1 DGRVHVHLAVTLAG
15 YHFGRSARPLADLGM
30 VERGGDM
37 LAVKIAR
44 LLHRQFPQ
52 LQAAIHA
59 GRASARRKEDPAREF
74 SVAFSLYPGTGG
86 VLGRHRAEI
95 MEAAGHSFDLLRLID
110 VERGLIVIGAGEA
123 AATPAEAGLV
133 QLLEERPRARRNDGV
148 EHHLDVVRHDP
159 TDGGAVFYLAH
170 RIVFFQDDLAT
181 IVLDELACV
190 FIDRTRKYVI
200 RGRERKASAAVL
212 DQPGDEPIAL
222 LRQGRPGAKEVGRA
236 FLALVLLG
244 IDVERL
250 PTGNDDVLDGVPHR
264 TGDAAQHEVNLV
276 ALNEPPD
283 IRNSD

>member
-148 EHHLDVVRHDP
+148 EHHLGVVPHDP
-159 TDGGAVFYLAH
+159 ADGGAVFYLAH
-170 RIVFFQDDLAT
+170 RIVLFEDHLTAIFIDKRAG
-181 IVLDELACV
+181 V
-190 FIDRTRKYVI
+190 FIDRARKYVV
-200 RGRERKASAAVL
+200 RGRECKAFAAVL
-212 DQPGDEPIAL
+212 DQPGDEPTAL
-222 LRQGRPGAKEVGRA
+222 LRQRWSGAEEVGRA
-236 FLALVLLG
+236 LRTLVLLG

-250 PTGNDDVLDGVPHR
+250 PAGDDDVFDGVPHR
-264 TGDAAQHEVNLV
+264 TGD
-276 ALNEPPD
+276 
-283 IRNSD
+283 